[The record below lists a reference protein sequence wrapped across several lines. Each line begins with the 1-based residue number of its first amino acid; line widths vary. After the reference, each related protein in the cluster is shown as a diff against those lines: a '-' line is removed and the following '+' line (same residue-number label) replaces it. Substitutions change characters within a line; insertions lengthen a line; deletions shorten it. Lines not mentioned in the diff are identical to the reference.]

1 MKKIFWTS
9 LKKYFEYFWE
19 NIFKVFEKYFKNYS
33 VTPGP
38 FFWEFVTESVNMK
51 VKKVW
56 WWWWGGGLFDY
67 SVSPGPFFW
76 EFDTEFWAPEF
87 RPGPRP
93 WTGHWTLT
101 WTLDPDLE
109 LDNSAQITSIWI
121 LSDTNGFEWPHLTF
135 EECCLDVL
143 CGDVKHSYLT
153 WHLPLL

>member
-56 WWWWGGGLFDY
+56 WWWWGGGLFDF
-67 SVSPGPFFW
+67 SVTPGPFFW
-76 EFDTEFWAPEF
+76 EFDTEFWVQSLDLDLDL
-87 RPGPRP
+87 GLYLNLD
-93 WTGHWTLT
+93 TGA
-101 WTLDPDLE
+101 DLE
-109 LDNSAQITSIWI
+109 LDKNLKIFKKDLEIKKMKI
-121 LSDTNGFEWPHLTF
+121 FEKNNLYF
-135 EECCLDVL
+135 FKEIS
-143 CGDVKHSYLT
+143 KNM
-153 WHLPLL
+153 